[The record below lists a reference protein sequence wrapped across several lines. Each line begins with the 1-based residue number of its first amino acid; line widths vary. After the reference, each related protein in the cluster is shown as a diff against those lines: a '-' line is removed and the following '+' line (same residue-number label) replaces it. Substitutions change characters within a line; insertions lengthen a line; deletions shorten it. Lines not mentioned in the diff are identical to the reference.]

1 MSAVAVPV
9 SLVPAAWASGLPGAV
24 IPGAAAAQI
33 AAAGPGQPW
42 LAPHAHPLGLAP
54 AAGAWVPDLVTGPA
68 ALSDGDALRMI
79 LGLAP
84 WTLGLAFA
92 LSAVLPFA
100 VRPLLTRWGV
110 VDIPSDRSSH
120 SRPVLRGMG
129 LAVALALILSYG
141 AALVTGLI
149 PVDRSIALVVLA
161 MTVGSAALGW
171 AEDYRGVSIG
181 VRLGVQALIG
191 ALGTAA
197 LIVALGIPAW
207 WWPVGVAATV
217 AYINIANF
225 MDGINGISG
234 LHGGAVGLLY
244 AWAGGVNDM
253 AWMVCAGL
261 ALAGAFLGFL
271 PWNLGRGTVFLGDVG
286 SYVLGGAIAA
296 MAIGAFLS
304 GVYVEFLL
312 PPLLIY
318 LADTA
323 VTLVLRIRRG
333 EVWYKPHRQ
342 HAYQRL
348 TDAGL
353 SHVQSALTVTAA
365 TVLVSLIS
373 LYGLRANGTGS
384 VVAGL
389 AVVLVVVAYL
399 AAPALLARRR
409 PAGREPRA

>member
-1 MSAVAVPV
+1 
-9 SLVPAAWASGLPGAV
+9 
-24 IPGAAAAQI
+24 
-33 AAAGPGQPW
+33 
-42 LAPHAHPLGLAP
+42 
-54 AAGAWVPDLVTGPA
+54 VTGPA

-384 VVAGL
+384 MVAGL
-389 AVVLVVVAYL
+389 TVVLVVVAYL

>member
-1 MSAVAVPV
+1 MNP
-9 SLVPAAWASGLPGAV
+9 
-24 IPGAAAAQI
+24 
-33 AAAGPGQPW
+33 
-42 LAPHAHPLGLAP
+42 AP
-54 AAGAWVPDLVTGPA
+54 ALTPQDVLLPRLVTGPA
-68 ALSDGDALRMI
+68 SLSDGQAFAMLLH
-79 LGLAP
+79 LGP
-84 WTLGLAFA
+84 WTLLLAFV
-92 LSAVLPFA
+92 LSALLPFA
-100 VRPLLTRWGV
+100 VKPWLTRWGV
-110 VDIPSDRSSH
+110 IDIPSDRSSH

-129 LAVALALILSYG
+129 LAVALSL
-141 AALVTGLI
+141 LVTYGVALLLGLV

-161 MTVGSAALGW
+161 MMAGSAALGW

-181 VRLGVQALIG
+181 VRLAVQALIG

-197 LIVALGIPAW
+197 LIVSLGIPAW

-253 AWMVCAGL
+253 PWLVCAGL

-286 SYVLGGAIAA
+286 SYVLGGSIAA
-296 MAIGAFLS
+296 IAIGAFLS
-304 GVYVEFLL
+304 GVYVEYLL
-312 PPLLIY
+312 PPLLVY

-342 HAYQRL
+342 HVYQRL

-353 SHVQSALTVTAA
+353 SHVQSALLVTAA
-365 TVLVSLIS
+365 TVLVSVIS

-384 VVAGL
+384 AVAGL
-389 AVVLVVVAYL
+389 VVVLVIVAYL
-399 AAPALLARRR
+399 ASPVLLSRARPAVRGRR
-409 PAGREPRA
+409 P